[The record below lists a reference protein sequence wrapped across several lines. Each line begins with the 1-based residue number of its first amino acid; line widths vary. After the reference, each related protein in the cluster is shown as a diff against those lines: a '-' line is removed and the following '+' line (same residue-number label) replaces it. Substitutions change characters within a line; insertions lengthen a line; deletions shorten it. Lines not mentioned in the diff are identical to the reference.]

1 MKIENKFR
9 KYFAYAM
16 IPGCLLMSGTCV
28 RAEEVR
34 KKSEFYLIR
43 MTKCSWAAAGVG
55 DNADPGRRK
64 SDSVFH

>member
-1 MKIENKFR
+1 
-9 KYFAYAM
+9 
-16 IPGCLLMSGTCV
+16 MSGTCV

-34 KKSEFYLIR
+34 KKSEFYLIQ

-55 DNADPGRRK
+55 GNADPGRRK